1 MRPTRVPIHVFPE
14 PGSVVGYRKDG
25 RPIYHIAGAS
35 STDIIDNWIP
45 IEWDSEVIGRVLMDS
60 AIERHARPHTMNSA
74 TKRILRSGGLTVSA
88 GTTYTADTNANDYIT
103 LQARRFLAQFV
114 VDEDDLSDAD
124 SVIDTIRTKGM
135 DWAVS
140 YADTFD
146 NACLGVTGTEN
157 GTTVPFTSLYKAL
170 RTTNSATSYTADAN
184 YTTWDDDNVSFP
196 ASGGGNSLY
205 EKLSTTFR
213 KVETSKFWSLADSL
227 VIAAPGWRDALRL
240 ATDGQGRPIFIQ
252 GTAGTPD
259 TLFDVP
265 IAWSRGCKTSPT
277 NSGSPG
283 GNDLLF
289 FGNRQYLKRGDR
301 TQPQSLV
308 DQARAQDSTD
318 DTAVKFRVRKA
329 FGVGNENAFAA
340 LERITD

>member
-1 MRPTRVPIHVFPE
+1 M
-14 PGSVVGYRKDG
+14 
-25 RPIYHIAGAS
+25 A

-45 IEWDSEVIGRVLMDS
+45 IEWDSDVIMRVLMDS
-60 AIERHARPHTMNSA
+60 AVEKFARPHNMTSS
-74 TKRILRSGGLTVSA
+74 TKRVLRSGGLTVSA

-103 LQARRFLAQFV
+103 LTARRFLAQFV
-114 VDEDDLSDAD
+114 VDEDDLADAD
-124 SVIDTIRTKGM
+124 SVVDTIATKGM
-135 DWAVS
+135 DWAIS

-146 NACLGVTGTEN
+146 NACLAVSGTEN
-157 GTTVPFTSLYKAL
+157 GTTVPFTSLYKSL

-184 YTTWDDDNVSFP
+184 YTTWDDDLIAIPSTP
-196 ASGGGNSLY
+196 LGTSLY
-205 EKLSTTFR
+205 EKLSTTFK

-240 ATDGQGRPIFIQ
+240 CTDAQGRPIFLQ

-265 IAWSRGCKTSPT
+265 IAWSRGCKVSAT
-277 NSGSPG
+277 NTGSPS

-301 TQPQSLV
+301 SAPESLV

-318 DTAVKFRVRKA
+318 DTAVKFRVRKG
-329 FGVGNENAFAA
+329 FGVGNENAWAA